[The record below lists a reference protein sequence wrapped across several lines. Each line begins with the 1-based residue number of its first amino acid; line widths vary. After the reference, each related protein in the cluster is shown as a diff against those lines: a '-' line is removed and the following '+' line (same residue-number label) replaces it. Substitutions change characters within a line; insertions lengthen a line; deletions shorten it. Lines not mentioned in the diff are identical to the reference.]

1 MHVAEADV
9 FGAAVDLQRR
19 RLLCW
24 GADQQ
29 AVAPRDERLLLGV
42 AGLSAVA
49 RRGTGSRAD
58 ILSLVAKTAGA
69 LSDAE
74 TAGFAEII
82 LPGIE
87 AGQLVGLALPE
98 RLRTGEGRGLFQRKA
113 DLRIGSEVDAAG
125 LFAKTAVGDDVAA
138 RAIAEIG
145 RPRRRPLGDL
155 GGNIRSRPRG
165 QAAGDAQRSEEALGD
180 RVGLAGGPA
189 PGPRGQG

>member
-1 MHVAEADV
+1 MCSV
-9 FGAAVDLQRR
+9 
-19 RLLCW
+19 RLLICS
-24 GADQQ
+24 
-29 AVAPRDERLLLGV
+29 VAACCFGERISTPSHRDDRLLLGV

-74 TAGFAEII
+74 TAGFAKIV

-87 AGQLVGLALPE
+87 AGRLVGFGLPE
-98 RLRTGEGRGLFQRKA
+98 RLRTGEGRGFFQRKA
-113 DLRIGSEVDAAG
+113 DLRIGGEVDAAG

-145 RPRRRPLGDL
+145 RPGRRPLGDL

-165 QAAGDAQRSEEALGD
+165 QAAG
-180 RVGLAGGPA
+180 
-189 PGPRGQG
+189 